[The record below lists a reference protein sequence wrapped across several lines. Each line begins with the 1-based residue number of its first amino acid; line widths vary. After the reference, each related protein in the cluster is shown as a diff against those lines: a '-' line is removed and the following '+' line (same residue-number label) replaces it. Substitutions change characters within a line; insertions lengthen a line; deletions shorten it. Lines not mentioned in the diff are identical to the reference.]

1 MRKIAISLSA
11 FLLVV
16 GITIL
21 TLFLPAR
28 GEGEPINCWN
38 SLPGCKGIKGCDAYY
53 WEMAPSCKIWCY
65 AVPPD
70 GHPGVI
76 QCEEINP

>member
-1 MRKIAISLSA
+1 MRKIVISLSA

-16 GITIL
+16 GIAIP

-28 GEGEPINCWN
+28 GSGQPINCWN
-38 SLPGCKGIKGCDAYY
+38 SLPGCRGNKGCDAYY
-53 WEMAPSCKIWCY
+53 WEAAPTCKIWCF

-70 GHPGVI
+70 GQPGTI
-76 QCEEINP
+76 QCAVINP